1 MKFIKFILCLSIIL
15 FAFPAKSEI
24 YKYVDQNGDVHFTDD
39 FSKVPVE
46 QRSAVDMS
54 VEYEKDTDAEQV
66 KDSEVSDN
74 TDAEQVAE
82 SEASNETGE
91 DFTDES
97 VEEGEEFADDSENQ
111 DEVDDSADMVDEEQ
125 IAALGQDKEN
135 DVDLLVPSD
144 KAKAENDMDSIRSQL
159 DVMKKEI
166 DREYQD
172 LVKEQKQLD
181 KEKKSLKGREEILK
195 HNIKVERLNKKVG
208 AFADKGKT
216 YEARVEAYNEWVSQE
231 NVKAKKKTETP

>member
-1 MKFIKFILCLSIIL
+1 VKFIKFILCLSIIL
-15 FAFPAKSEI
+15 FAFPAMSEI

-46 QRSAVDMS
+46 QRSAVDMN

-66 KDSEVSDN
+66 AELEVSDE
-74 TDAEQVAE
+74 TD
-82 SEASNETGE
+82 E

-97 VEEGEEFADDSENQ
+97 TDEDFADESVGEGEEFADDSENQ

-135 DVDLLVPSD
+135 DVDLLVPSG
-144 KAKAENDMDSIRSQL
+144 KAKAENDLDSIRSQL
-159 DVMKKEI
+159 EVMKKEI

-195 HNIKVERLNKKVG
+195 HNIKVERLNKKIG

-231 NVKAKKKTETP
+231 NLKAKKKTETP

>member
-46 QRSAVDMS
+46 QRSAVDMN

-66 KDSEVSDN
+66 AELEVSDE
-74 TDAEQVAE
+74 TD
-82 SEASNETGE
+82 E

-97 VEEGEEFADDSENQ
+97 TDEDFADESGEEFADDSENQ

-135 DVDLLVPSD
+135 DVDLLVTSD
-144 KAKAENDMDSIRSQL
+144 KAKAENDMDSIRGQL
-159 DVMKKEI
+159 EVMKKEI

-172 LVKEQKQLD
+172 LVKEKEQLD
-181 KEKKSLKGREEILK
+181 TEKKSLKGREEILK
-195 HNIKVERLNKKVG
+195 HNKKVERLNKKVG

-216 YEARVEAYNEWVSQE
+216 YEARVESYNEWVSQE
-231 NVKAKKKTETP
+231 NLKAKKKTETP